1 MGTHSGF
8 PPAVSSTQDAAQ
20 PNSDN
25 DGDGSGDLTGVWRLA
40 PGRELYPGPDGVW
53 RCAGPGDQFTRLRG
67 YDDFDGLGPLLRA
80 GGHTRNDLLRRLPQ
94 AGPVLDA
101 LRRAGVVTVSP
112 SDATSVAAVRG
123 VVHLDG
129 GGYPADA
136 LAGILG
142 EHPGVHLR
150 HGPVDEAAVASADVV
165 VSIAARLPDRRW
177 LLVDDWCAAHGTA
190 RHLVLVEGDRFVI
203 GPFGVPGVSAGYRD
217 LRGRRLAAGAAD
229 ELRALWAHLEAS
241 DDGRDDWWPSGP
253 EVAVAAGHA
262 ARDVLA
268 HLRGEPAP
276 GRHHQIECVP
286 GEPVPLAHPVLP
298 LPPTAAAP

>member
-1 MGTHSGF
+1 MGALSGL
-8 PPAVSSTQDAAQ
+8 PPAVPSTRDSSEPA
-20 PNSDN
+20 SH
-25 DGDGSGDLTGVWRLA
+25 GSGYLTGLWRLA
-40 PGRELYPGPDGVW
+40 PGRELYAGPDGVW
-53 RCAGPGDQFTRLRG
+53 RCAGPGDRFSRLRG
-67 YDDFDGLGPLLRA
+67 YDDFDRLGPLLRV
-80 GGHTRNDLLRRLPQ
+80 GRHTRSELLCRLPQ

-112 SDATSVAAVRG
+112 SDATSAGAVRG

-129 GGYPADA
+129 GGPPADA
-136 LAGILG
+136 LATILG
-142 EHPGVHLR
+142 EHQGVHVR

-165 VSIAARLPDRRW
+165 VSVAARLPDRHW

-229 ELRALWAHLEAS
+229 ELRALWAHLEIA
-241 DDGRDDWWPSGP
+241 DEGREQQWPAGP
-253 EVAVAAGHA
+253 EVAVAAGYT

-276 GRHHQIECVP
+276 GRNHQIECVP
-286 GEPVPLAHPVLP
+286 GEPAPLAHPVLP
-298 LPPTAAAP
+298 LPPTAVDP